1 MKPKTTLLSIY
12 TIVFGNRA
20 PMKFLL
26 SLIMILPAAVRSADQ
41 KGEDLATIVIQS
53 EMHAGYNPLNSRD
66 EELNKA
72 AVINSGLRLQYIML
86 HEVADPE
93 LKVCYALRV
102 LDSQIATS
110 RLLASE
116 NNKAAAENLTVLL
129 QRQTELGKQLRAIQ
143 NRKAEGVGPSDRN
156 QPTRPETSEL
166 PTNVVPILDRL
177 NAWNK
182 DAIDVCERPAAHP
195 NVVDSGETSAFIN
208 VEKQQLA
215 TLGVAVKWNPQKI
228 MYEVAVADEPLIPRQ
243 LNTLLGVQQYKI
255 DECVRAAVSLQ
266 AMGPKA
272 ACQALLACANT
283 NRGPDSDLRF
293 FVLCRM
299 LFTQRGTNDFRPP
312 HDTHAYIVGD
322 SPGWQFAP
330 IQLVDGIPF
339 LLAASWGGD
348 AGGGRE
354 SGENYLHYCMSNCD
368 WSTHTFR
375 EATSKQKSDALTN
388 FLSFLSA
395 SKVKRPLTDFEKEFF
410 SAQVE

>member
-1 MKPKTTLLSIY
+1 MKLLLPL
-12 TIVFGNRA
+12 IV
-20 PMKFLL
+20 
-26 SLIMILPAAVRSADQ
+26 ILAVAVRSADQ
-41 KGEDLATIVIQS
+41 KDEDLATIVIQS
-53 EMHAGYNPLNSRD
+53 EMHAGYNPLNSSD
-66 EELNKA
+66 EELNRA
-72 AVINSGLRLQYIML
+72 AVFNSGLRLQFMML
-86 HEVADPE
+86 HEVTDPE

-102 LDSQIATS
+102 LDSQIATF

-116 NNKAAAENLTVLL
+116 NNKAAADNLTVLL
-129 QRQTELGKQLRAIQ
+129 QRQSELGKQLRAIQ
-143 NRKAEGVGPSDRN
+143 NRKAEGDGPSDRN
-156 QPTRPETSEL
+156 QPTRPDTSAL

-182 DAIDVCERPAAHP
+182 DAIDVCERPAAHT
-195 NVVDSGETSAFIN
+195 NMVDSGETSAFIN
-208 VEKQQLA
+208 VEKRQLA
-215 TLGVAVKWNPQKI
+215 TMGVAVKWNPQKM
-228 MYEVAVADEPLIPRQ
+228 MYEVSAADEPLIPRQ
-243 LNTLLGVQQYKI
+243 LNTLLEVQQYKVEDYI
-255 DECVRAAVSLQ
+255 RAAVCLQ
-266 AMGPKA
+266 DMGPKA
-272 ACQALLACANT
+272 ACQALLACAKT

-293 FVLCRM
+293 YVLCRM
-299 LFTQRGTNDFRPP
+299 LFTQRGTNEFRPP

-322 SPGWQFAP
+322 LPGWQLAP

-375 EATSKQKSDALTN
+375 EATSKQKRDALTN

-395 SKVKRPLTDFEKEFF
+395 SKVKRPLTDFEKQFF